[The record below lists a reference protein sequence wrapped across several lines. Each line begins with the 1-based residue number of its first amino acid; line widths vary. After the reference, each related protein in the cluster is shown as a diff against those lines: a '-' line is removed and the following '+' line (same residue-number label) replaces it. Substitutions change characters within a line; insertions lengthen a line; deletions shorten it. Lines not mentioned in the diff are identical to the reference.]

1 MDRSTS
7 GLAIRQ
13 GTPDDWPAVSRLM
26 QTVFH
31 DTFDDEYDQVE
42 RDIFEPD
49 RALVIP
55 DGDEIV
61 AHAIALTRSLTVPGA
76 TLPAAHISMVGVM
89 PTHRRR
95 GLLTRLMRHQLAE
108 VPEPIAVLWASE
120 GQIYPRFGY
129 GLATR
134 RVSLSIESREV
145 RLPQPTEPGRLRTV
159 SPAPARPHLE
169 RVYESVRPD
178 RPGWS
183 DRDERWWAYRL
194 ADPAHRRRGATERR
208 VTLCEGSTGATG
220 YALWRTRSDWSAT
233 GPNGE
238 VSVDEVVTSDPDAYL
253 ALWRFLLSI
262 DLTRHAKVWATGPDE
277 PLLHLADAPNR
288 LGARVGDGL
297 FVRIVDLP
305 AALSARRYAAP
316 VDVVIDVTDPLL
328 PANSGRWRLT
338 ADGQKGICTRTD
350 EPADLACGITEL
362 GAAYLG
368 GSSLA
373 ALGAAGR
380 IRELRPETLAPAAVG
395 FGWHR
400 APAGLEIF

>member
-1 MDRSTS
+1 MT
-7 GLAIRQ
+7 LAIRR
-13 GTPDDWPAVSRLM
+13 GTADDWPAVSQLM

-31 DTFDDEYDQVE
+31 QPFDSEDDQIE
-42 RDIFEPD
+42 RAIFEPD
-49 RALVIP
+49 RALVAA

-61 AHAIALTRSLTVPGA
+61 GHAIALTRRLTVPGA
-76 TLPAAHISMVGVM
+76 TLPAAHISMVGVA

-95 GLLTRLMRHQLAE
+95 GLLTRLMQRQLAE
-108 VPEPIAVLWASE
+108 VPEPVAVLWASE

-129 GLATR
+129 GAATR
-134 RVSLSIESREV
+134 RVSLSIETREV
-145 RLPQPTEPGRLRTV
+145 RLPEPAEPGRLRTV
-159 SPAPARPHLE
+159 PLAAARPHLA

-208 VTLCEGSTGATG
+208 VTLHEGKTGVDG
-220 YALWRTRSDWSAT
+220 YALWRTRGDWNAT
-233 GPNGE
+233 GPAGD
-238 VSVDEVVTSDPDAYL
+238 VTVDEVVTADPDAYL

-262 DLTRHAKVWATGPDE
+262 DLIRQAKVWNTGLDE
-277 PLLHLADAPNR
+277 PLLHLVNAPNR
-288 LGARVGDGL
+288 LGAQLGEGL

-305 AALSARRYAAP
+305 GALSARRYAAP

-328 PANSGRWRLT
+328 PANAGRWRLA
-338 ADGQKGICTRTD
+338 ADDQKATCTRTD

-373 ALGAAGR
+373 ALATAGR
-380 IRELRPETLAPAAVG
+380 VRELRPGTLAPATAAL
-395 FGWHR
+395 GWHR